1 VNVALLSAA
10 NLTAR
15 DVDSALREHGGFLLH
30 PAIDADLCANAVKA
44 AHDFFALPRSAKQA
58 AAIEHSRHFRG
69 WSEMHNERDWRE
81 QIHFGR
87 ERAPGGDDP
96 PFRRLDGPNLWPQA
110 DAFRATILGYM
121 NAVAEV
127 GERLLTLAATAL
139 GVSPS
144 SFDGVSS
151 EGYVLLK
158 LIGYHPQPK
167 ADVQRAGVAAHV
179 DFSWLTLTLQDSP
192 GLQIR
197 NPRGDWLQVD
207 PIPGA
212 LWVHPGE
219 LLQVASGG
227 VYRATPHRVINPSL
241 DRTRVSL
248 PFFLNPPLGG
258 WVEPLTSTDTVED
271 VSPFN
276 EAEHAHRVI
285 PPGAAPTP
293 FHFGEAEW
301 RRKGMN
307 GWCHQCAPARLE

>member
-1 VNVALLSAA
+1 VNVPTLSAA

-15 DVDSALREHGGFLLH
+15 DVDNALREHGGFLLH
-30 PAIDADLCANAVKA
+30 PAIDPDVCANAVKA
-44 AHDFFALPRSAKQA
+44 AHEFFALPRSVKQA
-58 AAIEHSRHFRG
+58 TAIEHSHHFRG

-87 ERAPGGDDP
+87 ERPPGGDEP
-96 PFRRLDGPNLWPQA
+96 PFRRLDGPNLWPPA
-110 DAFRATILGYM
+110 DAFRATILDYM
-121 NAVAEV
+121 NAVADV

-139 GVSPS
+139 GRSPS
-144 SFDGVSS
+144 PFDGVAS

-158 LIGYHPQPK
+158 LIGYHPQLK
-167 ADVQRAGVAAHV
+167 ADIQRAGVAAHV

-207 PIPGA
+207 PVPGA

-219 LLQVASGG
+219 LLQLASGG
-227 VYRATPHRVINPSL
+227 RYRATPHRVINPSF

-258 WVEPLTSTDTVED
+258 HVEPLASISTAGDTGPSDE
-271 VSPFN
+271 P
-276 EAEHAHRVI
+276 EHVHRVI
-285 PPGAAPTP
+285 PPGAAPVP

-301 RRKGMN
+301 RRKGLN
-307 GWCHQCAPARLE
+307 GWCHQCAPARLA